1 VLAINNVSAH
11 YGGVQ
16 ALHAVSLAEGEGE
29 IVALIGANGAGK
41 TTLLNLIS
49 GIIRPSSGQILF
61 DNMDLASLSPEKIV
75 ELGIVQVPEGRL
87 LFGPLTVKENLELG
101 AYRRRG
107 KEDKVK
113 ISEDFEF
120 IMQLFPVLNDRLQQR
135 AQTLSGGEQQMLAIG
150 RGLMAKPRLLLLDEP
165 SLGLAPLIVQ
175 EILVVIKRL
184 KDEGTTILL
193 VEQNARAALRISDR
207 AYVMEN
213 GRIRIQGRAADLLEN
228 EEVKKAYLGQEL
240 ERKRAVET
248 TINS

>member
-1 VLAINNVSAH
+1 MLAVNNVSAH

-16 ALHAVSLAEGEGE
+16 ALQAVSLTEQKGE

-49 GIIRPSSGQILF
+49 GIIRPSGGQILF
-61 DNMDLASLSPEKIV
+61 DGMDLMSFSPEKIV
-75 ELGIVQVPEGRL
+75 ERGIIQVPEGRL

-107 KEDKVK
+107 KENKTR

-175 EILVVIKRL
+175 EILAVIKRL
-184 KDEGTTILL
+184 QGQGTTILL

-213 GRIRIQGRAADLLEN
+213 GRIRIQGQAEDLLEN
-228 EEVKKAYLGQEL
+228 EEVKRAYLGQEL
-240 ERKRAVET
+240 ENKIAIAAK
-248 TINS
+248 INS

>member
-61 DNMDLASLSPEKIV
+61 DGMDLTSFSPEKIV

-87 LFGPLTVKENLELG
+87 LFGPLTVQENLELG
-101 AYRRRG
+101 AYRRRR
-107 KEDKVK
+107 EDKAK

-120 IMQLFPVLNDRLQQR
+120 IMQLFPVLDDRLQQR

-175 EILVVIKRL
+175 EILAVIKRL

-213 GRIRIQGRAADLLEN
+213 GRIRIQGKAADLLEN

-240 ERKRAVET
+240 EKKLAVEA
-248 TINS
+248 

>member
-1 VLAINNVSAH
+1 VLTIRNVSAH
-11 YGGVQ
+11 YGGIQ
-16 ALHAVSLAEGEGE
+16 ALYGISLEEREGE

-49 GIIRPSSGQILF
+49 GIIRPSGGEMLF
-61 DNMDLASLSPEKIV
+61 NGMNLTSFSPEEIV

-101 AYRRRG
+101 AYRLRR
-107 KEDKVK
+107 KEDKTK
-113 ISEDFEF
+113 ISEDFEY

-184 KDEGTTILL
+184 KNEGATILL
-193 VEQNARAALRISDR
+193 VEQNARAALKISDR
-207 AYVMEN
+207 AYVMET
-213 GRIRIQGRAADLLEN
+213 GRIRLQGKAEDLLGN
-228 EEVKKAYLGQEL
+228 DEVKKAYLGQQL
-240 ERKRAVET
+240 EKK
-248 TINS
+248 

>member
-1 VLAINNVSAH
+1 VLTIRNVSAH

-16 ALHAVSLAEGEGE
+16 ALYGISLEEMEGE

-49 GIIRPSSGQILF
+49 GIIRPSGGEILF
-61 DNMDLASLSPEKIV
+61 DSMDLTSFSPEEIV
-75 ELGIVQVPEGRL
+75 ELGIVQVPEGRQ

-101 AYRRRG
+101 AYRRRR
-107 KEDKVK
+107 KEDKAK
-113 ISEDFEF
+113 ISEDFDC

-150 RGLMAKPRLLLLDEP
+150 RGLMARPRLLLLDEP

-193 VEQNARAALRISDR
+193 VEQNARAALKISDR
-207 AYVMEN
+207 AYVVET
-213 GRIRIQGRAADLLEN
+213 GRNRLQGKAEDLLEN
-228 EEVKKAYLGQEL
+228 EEVKKAYLGQYL
-240 ERKRAVET
+240 GK
-248 TINS
+248 N

>member
-1 VLAINNVSAH
+1 MLSVNNVSAH

-16 ALHAVSLAEGEGE
+16 ALHQISLKEKEQE

-49 GIIRPSSGQILF
+49 GIIRPSGGRIVFNGKDITSF
-61 DNMDLASLSPEKIV
+61 PPDKIV
-75 ELGIVQVPEGRL
+75 ELGIIQVPEGRL

-101 AYRRRG
+101 AFRRRG
-107 KEDKVK
+107 KQERKKV
-113 ISEDFEF
+113 SEDFEY
-120 IMQLFPVLNDRLQQR
+120 IIRLFPVLKNRLQQR

-175 EILVVIKRL
+175 EILSVIVRL
-184 KDEGTTILL
+184 KHEGTTVLL

-207 AYVMEN
+207 AYVMEA
-213 GRIRIQGRAADLLEN
+213 GRIRLHGNAQDLLEN
-228 EEVKKAYLGQEL
+228 EEVKKAYLGQDL
-240 ERKRAVET
+240 RRK
-248 TINS
+248 